1 MSLLKEIPS
10 LSGRL
15 YAVGDIHG
23 CQAELDTLLNH
34 LETVENLT
42 AADRV
47 IFIGDFVDRGPASKE
62 VVDRLLAFKSKF
74 KNSIFLKGNHEDMLL
89 DFLGFGGSHGA
100 VYLSNGGI
108 ETLQSYGLDND
119 SGIKDLFNKMPLSH
133 LNFFKSLD
141 SLVVIGEYIF
151 AHAGINPVRFLRNQ
165 VPEDVYWIREG
176 FIDKTHS
183 FNKVVVYGHTPY
195 PEVMRDLPYKIGIDT
210 GLVFGNKL
218 SCIELMEHRCIQV
231 AKGSSQVISSELNK
245 LQK

>member
-23 CQAELDTLLNH
+23 CYSELDTLLNY
-34 LETVENLT
+34 LENSENLT
-42 AADRV
+42 GADRV
-47 IFIGDFVDRGPASKE
+47 VFIGDFVDRGPDSQQ
-62 VVDRLLAFKSKF
+62 VVERLLAFKSRF
-74 KNSIFLKGNHEDMLL
+74 KSSIFLRGNHEDMLL
-89 DFLGFGGSHGA
+89 DFLGFGGSHGG

-133 LNFFKSLD
+133 LNFFQSLD
-141 SLVVIGEYIF
+141 SLVVVGEYIF
-151 AHAGINPVRFLRNQ
+151 AHAGVNPARFLRNQ
-165 VPEDVYWIREG
+165 APEDVYWIREG
-176 FIDKTHS
+176 FIEKPHS
-183 FNKVVVYGHTPY
+183 FNKVVVFGHTPY

-218 SCIELMEHRCIQV
+218 SCIELSEHKSLQV
-231 AKGSSQVISSELNK
+231 AKGSGQVVANDLNK
-245 LQK
+245 IA